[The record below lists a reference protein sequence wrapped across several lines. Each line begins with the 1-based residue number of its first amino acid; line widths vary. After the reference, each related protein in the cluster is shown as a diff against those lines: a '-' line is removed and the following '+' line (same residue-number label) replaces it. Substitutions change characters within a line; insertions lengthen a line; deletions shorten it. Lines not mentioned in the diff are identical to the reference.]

1 MKHIIQ
7 GFLGLVVIISRIYL
21 GCYVIWYLFCATFN
35 TVDFPL
41 EKLQWFIYLF
51 IWDIWVDMSTKKLG
65 EANEET
71 EE

>member
-7 GFLGLVVIISRIYL
+7 GFLGFLVILSRIYL
-21 GCYVIWYLFCATFN
+21 GCYVIWYLFCSSFN

-51 IWDIWVDMSTKKLG
+51 IWDIWVDMSTRKLG
-65 EANEET
+65 ESNEET